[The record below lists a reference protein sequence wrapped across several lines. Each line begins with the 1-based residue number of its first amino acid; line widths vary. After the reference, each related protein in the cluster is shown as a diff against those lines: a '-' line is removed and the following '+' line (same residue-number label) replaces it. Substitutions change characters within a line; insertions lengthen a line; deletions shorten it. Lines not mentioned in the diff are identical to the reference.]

1 MIDTV
6 YRSNGV
12 RNHAETRWRPLTR
25 RRLMTALPLRV
36 RMRERNPCLRL
47 RRRTLG
53 WYVRFIAK
61 EVQVGGS
68 GSALGYE
75 PLEEIVKEES
85 PVLVV
90 AAAISPANAKSS
102 RSPRKKELAV
112 ISQNTH
118 VPASPPCRLDRL

>member
-12 RNHAETRWRPLTR
+12 RNQAETRWRPLTR

-75 PLEEIVKEES
+75 PPAEIVKEES
-85 PVLVV
+85 PGLVV
-90 AAAISPANAKSS
+90 AAAVGPAIAKSS
-102 RSPRKKELAV
+102 RSPRKKELDV
-112 ISQNTH
+112 ISQNAH
-118 VPASPPCRLDRL
+118 VPPPPSCRLDRL